1 MKIQKISF
9 FQQRIKEGLNSNLLV
24 HQTEVVK
31 HNLNPVFQPFE
42 INLGKL
48 CNGDH
53 LLPVK
58 IELWDNHSS
67 GSHSLIGTTQFT
79 VKEVTSGTKEF
90 EFKDPKKGGKCLGVL
105 IFEQLSVSF
114 KPQFIDYIRGGT
126 QLALVTAVDFTSSNG
141 YPHRSDSLHCY
152 NNVGGLNAYQK
163 AMSSCGEILL
173 NYDYDKM
180 VPVYGFGG
188 KPKFPNL
195 TSYQT
200 MHCFPLNGKVDDPYC
215 FGLEGIMEAYNY
227 ALHNSEL
234 SGPTLFCPIITEVMK
249 ICQESKANDDE
260 QYYILLILTDGE
272 IHDMDL
278 TKKAIVDSSHLPLS
292 IIIIGIGNANFDNMD
307 ILDGDEGLW
316 DASGRKAQRD
326 LVQFVPFNQFAG
338 DPTALAAHVLE
349 ELPLQLTEYM
359 RLVGKMPKKIDNS
372 DINAVLNSQRILKKE
387 SSGPKPYLGASQN
400 QGNPGQQVQKG
411 MNYGEILENNNNSK
425 GTLKFAARMAQGGF
439 LNNALNQNNNN
450 PYGFQMNQ
458 PPANM
463 NSGNFGIAF
472 NNNNSG
478 AGAGGNYFDQ
488 QGTIIIYTNL

>member
-1 MKIQKISF
+1 M
-9 FQQRIKEGLNSNLLV
+9 NSNLLV
-24 HQTEVVK
+24 YQTETIE
-31 HNLNPVFQPFE
+31 HNLNPVFKPFE

-58 IELWDNHSS
+58 VELWDCRSNGAHIY
-67 GSHSLIGTTQFT
+67 IGETQFT
-79 VKEVTSGTKEF
+79 VNQVKSGQKEF
-90 EFKDPKKGGKCLGVL
+90 NFLNPKKKGNDILGVL
-105 IFEQLSVSF
+105 IFDTFTVSY

-126 QLALVTAVDFTSSNG
+126 QLALVVAVDFTSSNG
-141 YPHRSDSLHCY
+141 YPHRNDSLHCY
-152 NNVGGLNAYQK
+152 NNASGMNAYQK

-195 TSYQT
+195 ASYQT
-200 MHCFPLNGKVDDPYC
+200 MHCFPLNGKMDDPYC
-215 FGLEGIMEAYNY
+215 FGLEGIMESYNY

-234 SGPTLFCPIITEVMK
+234 SGPTLFCPILTEVMK
-249 ICQESKANDDE
+249 ICQNSKDSGDD

-307 ILDGDEGLW
+307 ILDGDDGLW
-316 DASGRKAQRD
+316 DSSGRKAVRD
-326 LVQFVPFNQFAG
+326 LVQFVPFNKFAG

-359 RLVGKMPKKIDNS
+359 RLVNKLPKKIDNT
-372 DINAVLNSQRILKKE
+372 DISRALISERGAVLLKKE
-387 SSGPKPYLGASQN
+387 SSGPKPYLQSNFDLKQN
-400 QGNPGQQVQKG
+400 QPAQQG
-411 MNYGEILENNNNSK
+411 MDYGGFIENNNAK
-425 GTLKFAARMAQGGF
+425 GANKFAARLAQQGF
-439 LNNALNQNNNN
+439 LNNAINQNPNQNVNAQN
-450 PYGFQMNQ
+450 PYAFQMNP

-463 NSGNFGIAF
+463 NSGNFGI
-472 NNNNSG
+472 G
-478 AGAGGNYFDQ
+478 YFPDPNDQ
-488 QGTIIIYTNL
+488 GLIIIYYQQILIEFFFV

>member
-1 MKIQKISF
+1 M
-9 FQQRIKEGLNSNLLV
+9 NSNLLV
-24 HQTEVVK
+24 HQTEVIE
-31 HNLNPVFQPFE
+31 HNLNPVFKSFE

-53 LLPVK
+53 LLPIKV
-58 IELWDNHSS
+58 ELWDSRSS
-67 GSHSLIGTTQFT
+67 GSHTYIGETQFT
-79 VKEVTSGTKEF
+79 VKEVETGKKEF
-90 EFKDPKKGGKCLGVL
+90 IFTDPKKKNKEPLGVL
-105 IFEQLSVSF
+105 CFDTFSVTF

-126 QLALVTAVDFTSSNG
+126 QLALVLAVDFTSSNG
-141 YPHRSDSLHCY
+141 YPHRNDSLHCY
-152 NNVGGLNAYQK
+152 NNVGANAYQK
-163 AMSSCGEILL
+163 AMSACGEILL

-195 TSYQT
+195 TSFQT
-200 MHCFPLNGKVDDPYC
+200 MHCFPLNGKIDDPYC
-215 FGLEGIMEAYNY
+215 FALEGIMESYNY

-249 ICQESKANDDE
+249 ICQNSKSSEDD

-316 DASGRKAQRD
+316 DSSGRKAQRD
-326 LVQFVPFNQFAG
+326 LVQFVPFNKFAG

-349 ELPLQLTEYM
+349 ELPTQLTEYM
-359 RLVGKMPKKIDNS
+359 RLVNKMPKKIDNT
-372 DINAVLNSQRILKKE
+372 DISAAMNSQRLLKKE
-387 SSGPKPYLGASQN
+387 SSGPKPYLQPGNVEYKNN
-400 QGNPGQQVQKG
+400 QAPQQG
-411 MNYGEILENNNNSK
+411 MDYGGFLENNNSK
-425 GTLKFAARMAQGGF
+425 GGAGKFAAKLAQQGF
-439 LNNALNQNNNN
+439 LNNMIDPQRNSNQNPNFNPN
-450 PYGFQMNQ
+450 PYSYQTNP

-472 NNNNSG
+472 G
-478 AGAGGNYFDQ
+478 GGNYFPNNQ
-488 QGTIIIYTNL
+488 PPNNQGK